1 MSSGRRVAL
10 RVRCGAAKGTC
21 RGTVTVTSASR
32 ITVAGK
38 RRTVR
43 IGQASIA
50 VPAGTTRTVRVRV
63 PKRLAGE
70 LRDRRSRS
78 RSLSV
83 RAAVRATVDG
93 RTRTGTSRVA
103 LRVR

>member
-1 MSSGRRVAL
+1 
-10 RVRCGAAKGTC
+10 
-21 RGTVTVTSASR
+21 VTLTSASR

-38 RRTVR
+38 RRKVR
-43 IGQASIA
+43 IGRASVV
-50 VPAGTTRTVRVRV
+50 VPAGTTRTVRLRV

-70 LRDRRSRS
+70 LRGRRSRS
-78 RSLSV
+78 LTV